1 MDDIPDLRDNTVSG
15 GEKQRNLSRMA
26 LKEVVLILRRMEIA
40 ADTGN
45 YGDVTKEYRTYNR
58 FMTAAVPTI
67 VGQAEQW
74 TLLNPAVHD
83 AHYAALRQL
92 LNQKASR

>member
-1 MDDIPDLRDNTVSG
+1 
-15 GEKQRNLSRMA
+15 
-26 LKEVVLILRRMEIA
+26 
-40 ADTGN
+40 
-45 YGDVTKEYRTYNR
+45 
-58 FMTAAVPTI
+58 MTAAVPTI